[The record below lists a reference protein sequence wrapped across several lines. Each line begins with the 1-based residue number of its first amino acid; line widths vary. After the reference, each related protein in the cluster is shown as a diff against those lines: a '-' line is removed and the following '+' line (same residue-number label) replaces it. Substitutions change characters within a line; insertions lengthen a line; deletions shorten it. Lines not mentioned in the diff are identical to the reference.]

1 MKQTTADLRTLY
13 VKRKKKKQK
22 VSQKNLQLLK
32 HKSKTSIRDQKKKIA
47 TDPKIKYKIKLIKSK
62 KRNGCT
68 KNREKS

>member
-32 HKSKTSIRDQKKKIA
+32 HKSKTSIWDQKQKIA
-47 TDPKIKYKIKLIKSK
+47 TDPKI
-62 KRNGCT
+62 
-68 KNREKS
+68 